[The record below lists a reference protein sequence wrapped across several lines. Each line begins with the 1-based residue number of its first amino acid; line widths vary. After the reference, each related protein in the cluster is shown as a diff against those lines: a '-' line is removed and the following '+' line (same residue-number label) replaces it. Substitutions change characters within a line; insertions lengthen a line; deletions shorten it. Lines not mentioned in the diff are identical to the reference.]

1 MIDPVNFLGHHIFF
15 LKINTRQGLTGRE
28 WLALHAEVKALQQ
41 QHGLSYKDSTHRLY
55 MAEVEKVRAL
65 DTAQKSFSEI
75 RQRIDSILDHEIIPS
90 LSHIKTG
97 TVKSHIT
104 PDQHHLE
111 E

>member
-1 MIDPVNFLGHHIFF
+1 MD
-15 LKINTRQGLTGRE
+15 RE

-41 QHGLSYKDSTHRLY
+41 QHGLSYKDSAHRLY

-65 DTAQKSFSEI
+65 DTARKSFSEI
-75 RQRIDSILDHEIIPS
+75 RQRIDMILDHEIIPP
-90 LSHIKTG
+90 LSHIKAG

-104 PDQHHLE
+104 PARHDVE